1 MNYESTR
8 LNVIQET
15 AKKKTGGE
23 MLTQHALAYLES
35 HYKERFSLHAM
46 AGELFV
52 NGSYLLRVFK
62 KHTGY
67 TPLAYHNH
75 VRCERAKELLSNS
88 GESISDIGE
97 AVGFVS
103 SAHFSHVFRK
113 MEGCTP
119 TEYRISNRVYRNQ
132 KATDPLSG
140 AEDGR
145 RNLSC

>member
-1 MNYESTR
+1 MDASAEEGRRFGMSQGDVQH
-8 LNVIQET
+8 NVSRGT
-15 AKKKTGGE
+15 VKGRTSGE
-23 MLTQHALAYLES
+23 MLTQSALAYIES
-35 HYKERFSLHAM
+35 HYKERFSLQTM

-62 KHTGY
+62 KHTGF

-75 VRCERAKELLSNS
+75 IRCELAKKMLSS
-88 GESISDIGE
+88 SAESISDIGE

-119 TEYRISNRVYRNQ
+119 TEYKIRHYACWE
-132 KATDPLSG
+132 K
-140 AEDGR
+140 EDKDQ
-145 RNLSC
+145 